1 MNYRVKKLQSKPVDT
16 QFMIDNEKQIL
27 ITEAKGV
34 EVTKRGKK
42 Q

>member
-1 MNYRVKKLQSKPVDT
+1 
-16 QFMIDNEKQIL
+16 MIDNEKQIL